1 LKQEESYCII
11 QPEETKIAIED
22 RTMGEK
28 RIRVLIAKP
37 GLDGHDKGA
46 KIIVHALKEAG
57 MEVLYTGLHKTIDE
71 IVNTALEE
79 DVDVVGLS
87 IYSGVHLAL
96 SKKLM
101 EQLKENKLTD
111 KLVLVGG
118 NIPLGDVKILKD
130 YGVTE
135 VFPVGAKLD
144 EIIEFIKKRVGERNE
159 KIS

>member
-1 LKQEESYCII
+1 L
-11 QPEETKIAIED
+11 
-22 RTMGEK
+22 GEK

-46 KIIVHALKEAG
+46 KVIVHALKEAG

-87 IYSGVHLAL
+87 VYSGAHLPL

-101 EQLKENKLTD
+101 EQIKENRHTD

-118 NIPLGDVKILKD
+118 NIPLGDVKVLKE
-130 YGVTE
+130 YGVAE

-144 EIIEFIKKRVGERNE
+144 EIIEFIKRRVGERNE
-159 KIS
+159 KI

>member
-1 LKQEESYCII
+1 MS
-11 QPEETKIAIED
+11 
-22 RTMGEK
+22 EK

-46 KIIVHALKEAG
+46 KVIVHALKEAG

-87 IYSGVHLAL
+87 IYSGAHLPL

-101 EQLKENKLTD
+101 EQLKENKLAD

-118 NIPLGDVKILKD
+118 NIPSGDAKIIKE
-130 YGVTE
+130 YGVAE

-144 EIIEFIKKRVGERNE
+144 EIIEFIKRKVGEQNE
-159 KIS
+159 KT

>member
-1 LKQEESYCII
+1 LGKN
-11 QPEETKIAIED
+11 
-22 RTMGEK
+22 

-46 KIIVHALKEAG
+46 KVIVHALKESG
-57 MEVLYTGLHKTIDE
+57 MEVLYTGLHKSIDE

-79 DVDVVGLS
+79 DVDVIGLS
-87 IYSGVHLAL
+87 VYSGAHLPL

-118 NIPLGDVKILKD
+118 NIPLGDVKVLKE
-130 YGVTE
+130 YGVAE

-144 EIIEFIKKRVGERNE
+144 EIIEFIKIRIGGENE
-159 KIS
+159 KT

>member
-1 LKQEESYCII
+1 
-11 QPEETKIAIED
+11 
-22 RTMGEK
+22 MGEK

-46 KIIVHALKEAG
+46 KVVVHALKEAG
-57 MEVLYTGLHKTIDE
+57 MEVLYTGLHKTIAE

-87 IYSGVHLAL
+87 IYSGAHLPL

-118 NIPLGDVKILKD
+118 NIPQGDVKILKN

-135 VFPVGAKLD
+135 VFPVGARLD

-159 KIS
+159 KI